1 MNLFNIHK
9 NFYNSLKV
17 FINNFEY
24 QIKVMQVLVDMLKI
38 KTDNPLIN
46 DLINTITYSTYKL
59 IPELEKYIN
68 KIKLALI
75 TYLKDI
81 DCSYEELKI
90 IVEKERNLIAS
101 NINLEKFINERIIAL
116 IEHKYIIDDLKN
128 EETLGL

>member
-24 QIKVMQVLVDMLKI
+24 QIKVMQVLVDILKI

>member
-24 QIKVMQVLVDMLKI
+24 QIKVMQVLVDILKI

-75 TYLKDI
+75 
-81 DCSYEELKI
+81 
-90 IVEKERNLIAS
+90 
-101 NINLEKFINERIIAL
+101 
-116 IEHKYIIDDLKN
+116 
-128 EETLGL
+128 